1 MNDATYQQLKA
12 TIKGLTRIDLDLYKP
27 QQMRRRLDGY
37 VATHQAGGE
46 DFSVTISR
54 DKAALLALRDF
65 ITINVTEFFR
75 DVDHFEALKTK
86 VLPAILQKTPRLNIW
101 SAGCSIGAEPY
112 TVAMILNELTPGVR
126 HRILATDL
134 DHRSLLKAEAGGP
147 YAESDLR
154 SVSKALLLKY
164 MAADGNAWKMSNDLR
179 GRIEFRQ
186 HNLLTDRFE
195 TGFDLVLCR
204 NVVIYF
210 SDETKRLLDHRFQ
223 AALKPDGWL
232 FIGGSETMLS
242 AKEWGYE
249 RRHSCFY
256 QKVPQGAEALRAN
269 RATRTLRAS

>member
-1 MNDATYQQLKA
+1 MDDSTYQQLKA
-12 TIKGLTRIDLDLYKP
+12 TIKRLTKIDLDLYKP

-37 VATHQAGGE
+37 VATRQEGGE

-54 DKAALLALRDF
+54 DKVALLALRDF

-75 DVDHFEALKTK
+75 DVDQFESLKTK
-86 VLPAILQKTPRLNIW
+86 VLPAILAKTPRLNIW

-134 DHRSLLKAEAGGP
+134 DERSLLKAKAGGP
-147 YAESDLR
+147 YSEVDLK

-164 MAADGNAWKMSNDLR
+164 LTPDSNAWKMSNDLR
-179 GRIEFRQ
+179 GRIEFKQ
-186 HNLLTDRFE
+186 HNMLTDRFE

-210 SDETKRLLDHRFQ
+210 SDETKRMLDKQFQ
-223 AALKPDGWL
+223 ASLKPDGWL

-242 AKEWGYE
+242 AKELGYE

-256 QKVPQGAEALRAN
+256 QKVPLDAEAQRTN
-269 RATRTLRAS
+269 RAARTLRAS